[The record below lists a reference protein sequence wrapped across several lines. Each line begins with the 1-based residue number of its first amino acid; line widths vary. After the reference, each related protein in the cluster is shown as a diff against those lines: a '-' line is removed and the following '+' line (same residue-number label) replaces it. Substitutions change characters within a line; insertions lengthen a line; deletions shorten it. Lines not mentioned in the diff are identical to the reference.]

1 MFNRKLWIL
10 VLVLISLALVPTVF
24 ATPPTEVSGFFYW
37 APEGSP
43 YNYCLFSVDEFGNP
57 DGVIEGCV
65 VQPEKPG
72 RAQNGTMYHVSAFD
86 PAAPEEALGACQYSL
101 ATFDIPGRP
110 DDPGTPR
117 FSTIRCWGSWE
128 NMHLVGVGEAGGF
141 SWTGSYHF
149 DPS

>member
-1 MFNRKLWIL
+1 MFNRRLW
-10 VLVLISLALVPTVF
+10 VLVMVLIVLALVPAVF
-24 ATPPTEVSGFFYW
+24 ATPPEEINGYFYW

-43 YNYCLFSVDEFGNP
+43 YSYCLFTVNDDDIP

-65 VQPEKPG
+65 IQPEKPG
-72 RAQNGTMYHVSAFD
+72 RAQIGTMYHVSAFD
-86 PAAPEEALGACQYSL
+86 PADPEDAFGSCVYSL

-117 FSTIRCWGSWE
+117 FSAHRCSGSWE
-128 NMHLVGVGEAGGF
+128 DMHLVGVGEPGGF

-149 DPS
+149 EP